1 METPNP
7 GYAIQE
13 RRLLRNGLENG
24 FCILDCL
31 WYLLQ
36 AGGFPPPPGKDGPGK
51 EASGF
56 RQISWSTQ
64 WRDYILVCVLS
75 SLQLLMGAK

>member
-7 GYAIQE
+7 SYAIRE

-24 FCILDCL
+24 FRILDCL

-36 AGGFPPPPGKDGPGK
+36 ALLTSRQEASPAPPPQERMVQERKPQ
-51 EASGF
+51 ASG
-56 RQISWSTQ
+56 RSLGVHSGAIIYS
-64 WRDYILVCVLS
+64 YVC
-75 SLQLLMGAK
+75 